1 MGRRRSERR
10 ASRARA
16 KGVGRASLAEM
27 SAKPRSAEP
36 GPFYAQQLRSGD
48 PYELSRGH
56 AIHCA
61 PTGGSGSGPNGLG
74 FSAVGWDPAVK
85 EAGVD
90 TGYSPRPDVLRAPDV
105 AIGNVPNKPGWVPG
119 APGLAIEYADVGQ
132 DEDTLDEKIAD
143 LLEAG
148 TRFLWVVRLV
158 GPRRVEVHEPGKR
171 VRTFHPG
178 QRLTAP
184 GVLKNPVL
192 VEALYDRDEAERAT
206 LTNLLQRRGYED
218 LGAVLAQ
225 GREEGRDEGR
235 EEGRDEGRAEGR
247 AASVIAVLEAR
258 GLKITRN
265 ASRHILQCSDVVQ
278 LDRWIRQAATV
289 TESAALFEEPAA
301 AAPAPVKAAPAK
313 AAAKPRKSTRSR

>member
-1 MGRRRSERR
+1 
-10 ASRARA
+10 
-16 KGVGRASLAEM
+16 M
-27 SAKPRSAEP
+27 SAKPRIANR
-36 GPFYAQQLRSGD
+36 GPFYAEQLRSGD
-48 PYELSRGH
+48 PYELSNGH

-90 TGYSPRPDVLRAPDV
+90 TGYAPRPQTLRAPDV

-119 APGLAIEYADVGQ
+119 VPGLAIEYADIGQ
-132 DEDTLDEKIAD
+132 DEASLDEKIAD
-143 LLEAG
+143 LIGAG
-148 TRFLWVVRLV
+148 TRFLWVVRLS
-158 GPRRVEVHEPGKR
+158 GPRRVEVHEPGKK
-171 VRTFHPG
+171 VRTVHPG
-178 QRLTAP
+178 QHLTAP

-218 LGAVLAQ
+218 LGAVLAR

-235 EEGRDEGRAEGR
+235 VEGR

-258 GLKITRN
+258 GIRISKT
-265 ASRHILQCSDVVQ
+265 ASRYVMQCSDVVQ
-278 LDRWIRQAATV
+278 LDRWIRRAATV
-289 TESAALFEEPAA
+289 TESAALFEEATPAK
-301 AAPAPVKAAPAK
+301 PAPAK
-313 AAAKPRKSTRSR
+313 PAPAKPAPKPRKPTRPR

>member
-1 MGRRRSERR
+1 
-10 ASRARA
+10 
-16 KGVGRASLAEM
+16 M
-27 SAKPRSAEP
+27 SAKPRIANR
-36 GPFYAQQLRSGD
+36 GPFYAEQLRSGD
-48 PYELSRGH
+48 PYELSNGH

-90 TGYSPRPDVLRAPDV
+90 TGYAPRPQTLRAPDV

-119 APGLAIEYADVGQ
+119 VPGLAIEYADIGQ
-132 DEDTLDEKIAD
+132 DEASLDEKIAD
-143 LLEAG
+143 LIGAG
-148 TRFLWVVRLV
+148 TRFLWVVRLS
-158 GPRRVEVHEPGKR
+158 GPRRVEVHEPGKK
-171 VRTFHPG
+171 VRTVHPG
-178 QRLTAP
+178 QHLTAP

-218 LGAVLAQ
+218 LGAVLAR

-235 EEGRDEGRAEGR
+235 VEGR

-258 GLKITRN
+258 GIRISKT
-265 ASRHILQCSDVVQ
+265 ASRYVMQCSDVVQ
-278 LDRWIRQAATV
+278 LDRWIRRAATV
-289 TESAALFEEPAA
+289 TESAALFEEATPAK
-301 AAPAPVKAAPAK
+301 PAPAK
-313 AAAKPRKSTRSR
+313 PAPKPRKPTRPR